1 MIYITNRQDCVC
13 LVAPYPYNPKTA
25 DQFDVKKDM
34 DLSGEGLLWY
44 ARPQLFFNCTVAPVG
59 RLQQKERHT
68 ELSLV
73 FFSTFEPIKLT
84 PNSVM
89 QRNGVPMFFD
99 SASSTNLP
107 SLYICRAENV
117 LGRVPLMPC
126 YIGGN
131 AHPTLPHRFGNRSGA
146 TADSS
151 VGRGNGSRLYEL
163 NLWMWRYGRG
173 QPRKVTVAEAEQRR
187 RERLSESRKRAVQTL
202 KRRREERGKEG
213 GSGEEDSD
221 DSDVGDE

>member
-1 MIYITNRQDCVC
+1 LRK
-13 LVAPYPYNPKTA
+13 A
-25 DQFDVKKDM
+25 
-34 DLSGEGLLWY
+34 
-44 ARPQLFFNCTVAPVG
+44 
-59 RLQQKERHT
+59 RHT

-89 QRNGVPMFFD
+89 QSNGVPMFFD
-99 SASSTNLP
+99 TASSTNLP
-107 SLYICRAENV
+107 SLYVCSLRAENV

-131 AHPTLPHRFGNRSGA
+131 AHPTLPHRFGNRAGA

-173 QPRKVTVAEAEQRR
+173 QPRKVSVQDAEQRR
-187 RERLSESRKRAVQTL
+187 RERLTKARKRAVQTL
-202 KRRREERGKEG
+202 KRRREERGS
-213 GSGEEDSD
+213 SGRDA
-221 DSDVGDE
+221 VGDE

>member
-1 MIYITNRQDCVC
+1 MYLIFPYNWQDCVC
-13 LVAPYPYNPKTA
+13 LVAPYPYGPSTK
-25 DQFDVKKDM
+25 DQFNVKTDM
-34 DLSGEGLLWY
+34 DLSGDGLLWY

-59 RLQQKERHT
+59 QLARKARHT

-131 AHPTLPHRFGNRSGA
+131 SHPTLPHRFGNRAGA

-151 VGRGNGSRLYEL
+151 VDRGNGSRLYEL

-187 RERLSESRKRAVQTL
+187 KERLTEARKRAVQTL
-202 KRRREERGKEG
+202 KWRREERGTRVGAGDK
-213 GSGEEDSD
+213 DA
-221 DSDVGDE
+221 VGDE

>member
-1 MIYITNRQDCVC
+1 MYLIFPYNWQDCVC
-13 LVAPYPYNPKTA
+13 LVAPYPYGPSTK
-25 DQFDVKKDM
+25 DQFNVKTDM
-34 DLSGEGLLWY
+34 DLSGDGLLWY

-59 RLQQKERHT
+59 QLARKARHT

-131 AHPTLPHRFGNRSGA
+131 SHPTLPHRFGTGNRAGA

-151 VGRGNGSRLYEL
+151 VDRGNGSRLYEL

-187 RERLSESRKRAVQTL
+187 KERLTEARKRAVQTL
-202 KRRREERGKEG
+202 KRRREERGTRVG
-213 GSGEEDSD
+213 AGDND
-221 DSDVGDE
+221 AVGDE